1 MGSEI
6 LLYMLF
12 IIFGIYAIIN
22 PAGISLLETEK
33 SYEVKDLIR
42 GWGIY
47 STTIG
52 SMLALPKKKKKI
64 LLTCLTYSIIWH
76 IQIAKEKIW
85 TKHHK
90 QSIGANLIG
99 ILLTIKSNFKK

>member
-1 MGSEI
+1 M
-6 LLYMLF
+6 LLL
-12 IIFGIYAIIN
+12 N

-33 SYEVKDLIR
+33 SYEVKDLVR

-76 IQIAKEKIW
+76 IRIAKKKIW

-99 ILLTIKSNFKK
+99 ILLTIKSNFKKR